1 MFIGVKV
8 HKKYYQGVADGAQRN
23 AEELGHVL
31 EVKSAVRSAINEIAP
46 QNPPKEPF
54 FYWQTGKGKTHDC
67 LKKILRRCPN
77 FEDYANQFG
86 SRHQYLEKFATAT
99 RVCANNEKAE
109 VIRVLR

>member
-1 MFIGVKV
+1 MFIAAKV
-8 HKKYYQGVADGAQRN
+8 SKKYYQGMADGEQRRS
-23 AEELGHVL
+23 EELGHAL

-77 FEDYANQFG
+77 FEDFANQFG
-86 SRHQYLEKFATAT
+86 SRQQYLERFSQPV
-99 RVCANNEKAE
+99 RVAANNEKAE
-109 VIRVLR
+109 MIRVLR